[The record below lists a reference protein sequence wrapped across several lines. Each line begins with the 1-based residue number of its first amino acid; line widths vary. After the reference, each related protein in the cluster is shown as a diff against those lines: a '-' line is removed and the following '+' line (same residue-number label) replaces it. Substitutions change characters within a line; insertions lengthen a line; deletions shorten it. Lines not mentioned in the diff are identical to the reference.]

1 MQMDLFSLGDE
12 EMAEFRNN
20 MEETVNEAIME
31 ALRKNLYSADV
42 SIKISVKLGSEN
54 TVDGQ
59 VCFVPE
65 YDYKSGYKIGGKY
78 DGEKGKFKGKVGIR
92 FGKDGYVDSVLM
104 PEQMK
109 IAE

>member
-1 MQMDLFSLGDE
+1 MQMELFSLGDA
-12 EMAEFRNN
+12 EMALMRKD
-20 MEETVNEAIME
+20 MEEIVNEAIME

-42 SIKISVKLGSEN
+42 SIKISVKLDSEN

-59 VCFVPE
+59 VCIVPE

-78 DGEKGKFKGKVGIR
+78 DGGKGKFKGKVGIR